1 MSMPILNRYA
11 PAVDPRF
18 APVTAPQP
26 GDPGRGAPILPP
38 DTLVL
43 SSSVSAGGGTGL
55 QDLFDKLHALVNQ
68 SSAPAP
74 APSVPQTGSGSGPL
88 LGVGNAG
95 ASVKALQ
102 ERLRDLGFDPGPID
116 GNFGPLTQM
125 AVKEFQR
132 HHDLDPD
139 GVVGPKTWAQL
150 GIHVVPDEQQPLA
163 PGSKPPAG
171 SFKEAADP
179 ANLVTYQGF
188 QMLKGTAEA
197 LQAMQAAAKADGV
210 NLTVTSAF
218 RSDAYQAQLFKK
230 AVAKYGSESAARKWV
245 APPGKSQHRSGR
257 ALDIKLE
264 KGVHAWLSKN
274 AAKFGFYQPM
284 SWEDWH
290 WTFTGKARGSQG

>member
-1 MSMPILNRYA
+1 
-11 PAVDPRF
+11 
-18 APVTAPQP
+18 
-26 GDPGRGAPILPP
+26 
-38 DTLVL
+38 
-43 SSSVSAGGGTGL
+43 
-55 QDLFDKLHALVNQ
+55 
-68 SSAPAP
+68 
-74 APSVPQTGSGSGPL
+74 
-88 LGVGNAG
+88 
-95 ASVKALQ
+95 
-102 ERLRDLGFDPGPID
+102 
-116 GNFGPLTQM
+116 M

-132 HHDLDPD
+132 RQDLDPD
-139 GVVGPKTWAQL
+139 GVVGPRTWAQL
-150 GIHVVPDEQQPLA
+150 GIHVAPDEPEPLA

-179 ANLVTYQGF
+179 ANLVTYKGF
-188 QMLKGTAEA
+188 QMLKGTSEA

-218 RSDAYQAQLFKK
+218 RSDEYQAKLFKN
-230 AVAKYGSESAARKWV
+230 AVAKYGSESAAGKWV